1 MPGGVHLSTGVYRT
15 AGSLALV
22 ATGLSIAAM
31 GVVAMVMTYVFTWAA
46 DQVVPLPLI
55 PALLQMVPAGSGLQ
69 AAAVQVGLNLLTFLC
84 FLTVMRL
91 SPLSGYHAAEHKV
104 IGAIEHFGEPTLDR
118 ARAMPR
124 AHRRC
129 GSNLLAGVLPVLLI
143 AIPLFHYQ
151 PVVAGLVTVL
161 GWLFRFQTGYL
172 IQMIFAT
179 KEPTDHQLR
188 GGLHAARK
196 LLHQWRQDP
205 YRRVAPLVSIWQR
218 GFPQTFLG
226 LMLGLF
232 AAGEIY
238 KHLHVWLDF

>member
-1 MPGGVHLSTGVYRT
+1 MPGGVFLSTGVYRT
-15 AGSLALV
+15 AGNLALA
-22 ATGLSIAAM
+22 ATGLAIAVM
-31 GVVAMVMTYVFTWAA
+31 GALAMVMTYFVTWAA
-46 DQVVPLPLI
+46 DQFVALPLV
-55 PALLQMVPAGSGLQ
+55 PALLQIGPAGTGLE
-69 AAAVQVGLNLLTFLC
+69 ATGVQVGLNLLTLLC

-104 IGAIEHFGEPTLDR
+104 IGAIEAFGEPTLDR

-151 PVVAGLVTVL
+151 PVVAGLVTIF

-179 KEPTDHQLR
+179 REPSDRQLR
-188 GGLHAARK
+188 AGLHAARK
-196 LLHQWRQDP
+196 LLHQWRLDP

-218 GFPQTFLG
+218 GFPQMFVG
-226 LMLGLF
+226 LMLGLY
-232 AAGEIY
+232 AAERVFE
-238 KHLHVWLDF
+238 HLHLWLDF